1 MPQEKNILV
10 SWKIPEHIRHQR
22 SQLWYLVAAA
32 SGALFIFYGVF
43 TNNFLFALAVVLF
56 AVVYLLMHMQEP
68 PFLDFKITEK
78 GVELGNKNYDYA
90 DITGFWLVARD
101 DHKSLHL
108 RTKFFS
114 SPLLS
119 IPLVDT
125 SPEAVRGA
133 LSKFVSEDTSEKEEP
148 LLEVLGRR
156 FKL

>member
-1 MPQEKNILV
+1 MAGEKKVLA

-22 SQLWYLVAAA
+22 SRFWYLVAAA
-32 SGALFIFYGVF
+32 LGVLFVLYGVF

-68 PFLDFKITEK
+68 PFLDFKITEQ
-78 GVELGNKNYDYA
+78 GIELGNKNYNYV
-90 DITGFWLVARD
+90 DITGFWLATRD

-119 IPLVDT
+119 IPLGDT

-133 LSKFVSEDTSEKEEP
+133 LSKFVVEDTSEKEEP
-148 LLEVLGRR
+148 LLDFLSRR

>member
-1 MPQEKNILV
+1 MPEEKKVLA

-22 SQLWYLVAAA
+22 SRLWYLVAIVL
-32 SGALFIFYGVF
+32 GALLILYGVF
-43 TNNFLFALAVVLF
+43 TNNFLFALAIVLF

-68 PFLDFKITEK
+68 SHLDFKITDK
-78 GVELGNKNYDYA
+78 GIELGNKNYDYA
-90 DITGFWLVARD
+90 DLTGFWLVMRD

-119 IPLVDT
+119 IPLGDT
-125 SPEAVRGA
+125 NPEAIRGA
-133 LSKFVSEDTSEKEEP
+133 LSKVVSEDTTEKEEP
-148 LLEVLGRR
+148 LLDFLSRR